1 MGHHVL
7 HGHTRFAT
15 LHGFKPCIPVQVF
28 LTASATLREQV
39 ALSFRKLQTAS
50 LGPEAA
56 AATAAAVAAAELHTF
71 KSVPPV
77 VFPLFL
83 TTKQYLHMLDGTL
96 ADPFFPRYILTGVKF
111 LVFIDVMQ
119 D

>member
-1 MGHHVL
+1 MRTG
-7 HGHTRFAT
+7 TRQD
-15 LHGFKPCIPVQVF
+15 FKCPCTPAQVF

-71 KSVPPV
+71 KSVPPA

-96 ADPFFPRYILTGVKF
+96 ADPFFPRYVPAIVLHVTTMRCKTHERASG
-111 LVFIDVMQ
+111 
-119 D
+119 